1 MNISEINR
9 SIIAGSFTNE
19 ELNSIG
25 DAIKFARS
33 QIANKNKF
41 TLVKGSKVKFTNSR
55 SGGIVI
61 VPLRRSTVN
70 LSLYVNRILLV
81 CLALTGVSLQACC
94 QPHNFSVDIEIIQCY
109 NKIIARR

>member
-61 VPLRRSTVN
+61 GTVEK
-70 LSLYVNRILLV
+70 VNRKFIIVREQNTSGL
-81 CLALTGVSLQACC
+81 
-94 QPHNFSVDIEIIQCY
+94 FSTNWRVP
-109 NKIIARR
+109 ASMLSAA